1 MSSVARAKYIRMTP
15 RKMRVV
21 ANQVRGKEVQAAID
35 YLNFCKRRAANPIM
49 KVIKS
54 ALANAEQKGGID
66 LDNLYVKE
74 LLIDEGPTMRR
85 WLPRAR
91 GMATKI
97 LKRTSHISVELEEK

>member
-1 MSSVARAKYIRMTP
+1 MAVVAKAKYIRITP

-21 ANQVRGKEVQAAID
+21 ANQIRGKGVQGAID
-35 YLNFCKRRAANPIM
+35 YLNFCKRSAATPIL
-49 KVIKS
+49 KVVKS

-66 LDNLYVKE
+66 VDNLYVKTI
-74 LLIDEGPTMRR
+74 LIDEGPTMRR

-97 LKRTSHISVELEEK
+97 LKRSSHVSIELEEK